1 MRAIKITSRVE
12 LKDIRNRLH
21 DLQQEVLG
29 SIECVPLRDGGIML
43 VNEEGAING
52 MPQNPIASLVAG
64 TMIYG
69 PVLIVGNGGEDFTD
83 VPDAFDELLQLDTPI
98 G

>member
-12 LKDIRNRLH
+12 LKDVRNRLY
-21 DLQQEVLG
+21 DLQREILG
-29 SIECVPLRDGGIML
+29 CIECVHLRDGGIML